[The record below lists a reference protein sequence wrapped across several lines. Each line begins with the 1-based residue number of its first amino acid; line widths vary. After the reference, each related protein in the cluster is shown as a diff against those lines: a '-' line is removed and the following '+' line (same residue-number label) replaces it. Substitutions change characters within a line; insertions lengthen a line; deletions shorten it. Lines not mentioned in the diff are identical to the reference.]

1 MQQQLESREKQL
13 TDLKES
19 YAALQDATNRQ
30 NDSQADKF
38 GRERRDLNDRIEQL
52 GSEVSKR

>member
-13 TDLKES
+13 SDLKES
-19 YAALQDATNRQ
+19 YTALQDATNKQ

-38 GRERRDLNDRIEQL
+38 GRERRDLNDRIE
-52 GSEVSKR
+52 